1 MNKCVGA
8 KQTEIKKVLT
18 IVQQLAM
25 HRPGVVYNPSVINH
39 RMYIKSFITI
49 KHTDTHNTNSSPTW
63 SQSQSIHIYKHVIQ
77 TQSFFAS
84 T

>member
-25 HRPGVVYNPSVINH
+25 HRPGVVYNPSVVNRRDVYTDQTAYQNRSINH
-39 RMYIKSFITI
+39 RHVYQIIYNYQ
-49 KHTDTHNTNSSPTW
+49 THRHP
-63 SQSQSIHIYKHVIQ
+63 
-77 TQSFFAS
+77 
-84 T
+84 